1 MSFGVLAT
9 KLGMT
14 QLFDDNGQAMPVTM
28 VKSGSHTVIAH
39 KTENQHGYT
48 ALVLRYQHWT
58 KEFKV
63 KDVSLYPIGST
74 IDLTCFKK
82 DEHVKVRGKTIG
94 KGFAG
99 YQKRHHFARGPM
111 SHGSK
116 NHRQPGS
123 IGAGTFPARVFPGT
137 RMSGRMGGKSCTI
150 SGLRVVQVDAKNNTL
165 ALIGAVPGK
174 VGNLLWIMKT
184 S

>member
-1 MSFGVLAT
+1 MSFGMLAT

-14 QLFDDNGQAMPVTM
+14 QLFDDNGQAMPVTL
-28 VKSGSHTVIAH
+28 VRSGSHEVIAH
-39 KTENQHGYT
+39 KTKAKHGYT
-48 ALVLRYQHWT
+48 ALVLRYQDWM
-58 KEFKV
+58 KEFRV
-63 KDVSLYPIGST
+63 NDVSTYPIGST
-74 IDLTCFKK
+74 IDITCFDKGQQVS
-82 DEHVKVRGKTIG
+82 VKGKTIG

-137 RMSGRMGGKSCTI
+137 RMSGRLGGQSCTI
-150 SGLRVVQVDAKNNTL
+150 RGLHVVQIDASSNTI
-165 ALIGAVPGK
+165 ALKGAVPGK
-174 VGNLLWIMKT
+174 VGNLLLIMRD
-184 S
+184 